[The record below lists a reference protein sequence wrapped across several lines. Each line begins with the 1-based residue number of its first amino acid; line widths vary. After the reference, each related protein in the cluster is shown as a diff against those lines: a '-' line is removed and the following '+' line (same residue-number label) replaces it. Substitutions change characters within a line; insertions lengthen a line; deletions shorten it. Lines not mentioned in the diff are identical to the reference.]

1 MESSPPDFL
10 QGYSQTPPLH
20 LCSPSF
26 RLLLLNPISTP
37 SQPQF
42 SPIGLCFS
50 LSPPSSPRG
59 TFQLLDTPP

>member
-1 MESSPPDFL
+1 MMESPPPDFL
-10 QGYSQTPPLH
+10 RSHPQTSPLH

-26 RLLLLNPISTP
+26 QLLFSNPISTP

-50 LSPPSSPRG
+50 PGLPPSPRE
-59 TFQLLDTPP
+59 TF